1 MLKACSRY
9 EITLSDIT
17 PVNDY

>member
-17 PVNDY
+17 RVNDY